1 VRRRSL
7 LRRGSP
13 AGDLRAVTVRWGRI
27 RDTTRRGED
36 NAEQRGHGGA
46 LISSGHGELA
56 LRRGAGHG
64 GVAELAIGLSPS
76 HGHNCGELE
85 RVEQCGT
92 LLCARAISPGGPAEG
107 LRDGE
112 QWRSGS
118 SAATALR
125 LSGVGEG
132 GGNKSEWRGRRM
144 RLQVENIGSGFRPA
158 TARGLGGQSAVDA
171 RRHAAVDF

>member
-1 VRRRSL
+1 MVDCRPWRLGGATRRCAGRLRPRLAQANGSTAPRSSGDSTSAKIGLGGCSGSLATERSVRRRSL

-13 AGDLRAVTVRWGRI
+13 AGDLRAVTVGWGRI

-36 NAEQRGHGGA
+36 NAEQRGHGGP

-64 GVAELAIGLSPS
+64 GVAEMAIGLSPS

-92 LLCARAISPGGPAEG
+92 FLCARAISPG
-107 LRDGE
+107 R
-112 QWRSGS
+112 
-118 SAATALR
+118 T
-125 LSGVGEG
+125 G
-132 GGNKSEWRGRRM
+132 GG
-144 RLQVENIGSGFRPA
+144 A
-158 TARGLGGQSAVDA
+158 A
-171 RRHAAVDF
+171 RRRAMAER